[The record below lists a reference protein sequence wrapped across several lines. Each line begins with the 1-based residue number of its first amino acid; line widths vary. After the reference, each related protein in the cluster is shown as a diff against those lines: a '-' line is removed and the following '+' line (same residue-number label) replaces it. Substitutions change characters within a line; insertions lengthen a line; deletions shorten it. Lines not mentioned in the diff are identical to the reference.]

1 MRIVG
6 SMKTRLPIV
15 AAAIAPWI
23 CPSVARGQPDSI
35 EAARAV
41 GEAEVALDSARHS
54 IAAVAGPMELAAR
67 TYAVAAARLRLGDY
81 DGARE
86 FAHVA
91 VIEARSAKQGPAHNH
106 FDREPAG
113 AGAPPLRDSIPFGV
127 TPVDAHP

>member
-1 MRIVG
+1 
-6 SMKTRLPIV
+6 V
-15 AAAIAPWI
+15 AAAWI
-23 CPSVARGQPDSI
+23 YPSVARAQPDSI

-41 GEAEVALDSARHS
+41 GEAEATLDSARHS
-54 IAAVAGPMELAAR
+54 IAAVAGPVELAAR

-91 VIEARSAKQGPAHNH
+91 LAEARSAKQGPAHDH
-106 FDREPAG
+106 FDREAVG

-127 TPVDAHP
+127 TPVRAHP

>member
-1 MRIVG
+1 M
-6 SMKTRLPIV
+6 T
-15 AAAIAPWI
+15 AAIVRAYRRGMMIPLLI
-23 CPSVARGQPDSI
+23 LAATMARGQTDSI

-41 GEAEVALDSARHS
+41 VEAEAALDSARHS
-54 IAAVAGPMELAAR
+54 AVAVAGPVELAAR

-91 VIEARSAKQGPAHNH
+91 SIEARNAKQGPGRDH
-106 FDREPAG
+106 FDREPVG

-127 TPVDAHP
+127 TPVRTAP